1 MKRHTL
7 RALLLLVVI
16 GLAGC
21 DNAPTPPATTL
32 PEPPTLAPTDPALAT
47 VAVLPTAVPATDAP
61 PTAELP
67 PTDLPTGEPT
77 AVPSPTL
84 AVATAEAT
92 APATEAPT
100 ETAPAEDT
108 PVAAGNLIAPGQR
121 DTASLVQ
128 GEARTYLYRG
138 TQFQPAVFFAEP
150 SAELDIQLLVLT
162 GEFAAGTGL
171 DGATPLATADN
182 ALAGR
187 PEIVVLSPE
196 SNGLF
201 TFAVR
206 AGSGAGDFTAYLFDL
221 TSPATGMAVQQADV
235 LAAGETKRFDVTSN
249 GARPVI
255 AMVDPTDLSDV
266 ALDIFGADGALLT
279 TANFSGPGGVEVAY
293 VLPLGTTSY
302 TVAVREATGAAAAVN
317 VAVVTLE

>member
-1 MKRHTL
+1 M
-7 RALLLLVVI
+7 I

-21 DNAPTPPATTL
+21 DNAPAPPATAL
-32 PEPPTLAPTDPALAT
+32 PEPPTLAPTDPALTT
-47 VAVLPTAVPATDAP
+47 VAVLPTAAPATDAA

-67 PTDLPTGEPT
+67 PTDLPTDEPT
-77 AVPSPTL
+77 AAPSPTL
-84 AVATAEAT
+84 AVPTDEAT
-92 APATEAPT
+92 AAATEAVPT
-100 ETAPAEDT
+100 EAAPAEDT
-108 PVAAGNLIAPGQR
+108 PIAAENLIAPGQR
-121 DTASLVQ
+121 DAASLTQ

-150 SAELDIQLLVLT
+150 TAELDIRLLVLA
-162 GEFAAGTGL
+162 GEFTTGTGL

-196 SNGLF
+196 SSGLF

-266 ALDIFGADGALLT
+266 ALDIFGADGVLLT